1 MLEPSE
7 AATVIGSEQAEE
19 VFSIMDFYS
28 FDEDYL
34 RRLGAHDPETEAHF
48 VAYFSERLR
57 IALRARGIDTQTIED
72 VRQET
77 FCRVWLA
84 VQEGSINNPTGFG
97 SYVHSVCKNVLS
109 ESRRMD
115 FRNEHHPLHQ
125 TDIADERLG
134 VEEIIELKENDTLV
148 REGLHRLLP
157 KERDLLLRYYSN
169 EWFALQEREQLAKQ
183 MNIPLAH
190 LRVQVQRTREKL
202 AKHVKGRLK
211 SGSDKR

>member
-1 MLEPSE
+1 
-7 AATVIGSEQAEE
+7 
-19 VFSIMDFYS
+19 
-28 FDEDYL
+28 
-34 RRLGAHDPETEAHF
+34 
-48 VAYFSERLR
+48 
-57 IALRARGIDTQTIED
+57 
-72 VRQET
+72 
-77 FCRVWLA
+77 
-84 VQEGSINNPTGFG
+84 
-97 SYVHSVCKNVLS
+97 
-109 ESRRMD
+109 MD